1 MQSNKSRNLKSV
13 EAHFMTYVT
22 ANNLDRSGNVA
33 NLSHRNSKLRK
44 SKICPFLVL
53 QSWWGKRERVKGQD
67 QYTSVEIRMSYLS
80 DYEIGTLLSQLRGRS
95 CEGSISP
102 PSNTCVARTGSGFRL
117 RTAILPPSEVQ
128 INAANSLIFTL
139 VSVFSY
145 SEAF

>member
-102 PSNTCVARTGSGFRL
+102 
-117 RTAILPPSEVQ
+117 LP
-128 INAANSLIFTL
+128 TL
-139 VSVFSY
+139 VLRELGQAFDCARPY
-145 SEAF
+145 SRHLKCKSMLPTH